1 MFATAPSPFPAAQT
15 DGLSEQ
21 LAAYTPT
28 LIDYGVKVVGVLIAL
43 WVSFRIAS
51 WLQRRVERALQARSF
66 DPALTGFFGS
76 LTRWTIVVAAVLACL
91 GVFGIQ
97 TTSFAALIGAAGLA
111 VGLAFQGTL
120 SNFASGVMLLV
131 FRPFSIGDYVKVAGE
146 EGVVQEIGL
155 FTVALDTVDNRRVI
169 LGNTT
174 VVGGTIENV
183 THNPKRRVDI
193 DVGVS
198 YDADLDQARKA
209 LEKAAS
215 QVEGRDAELGHQVFL
230 KGLGAS
236 SVDFQVRVW
245 CDTGAYWD
253 VWQATVQAIKQALDA
268 AGVAIPYPQ
277 LDVHLPAGAAPRAL
291 R

>member
-1 MFATAPSPFPAAQT
+1 MIACAPDPFPAATT
-15 DGLSEQ
+15 DR
-21 LAAYTPT
+21 AAAWLESYTPT
-28 LIDYGVKVVGVLIAL
+28 LIDYGIKVAGVLVAL
-43 WVSFRIAS
+43 FVAFRIAS
-51 WLQRRVERALQARSF
+51 WLQHRVERGLQARSF

-97 TTSFAALIGAAGLA
+97 TTSFSALIGAAGLA

-120 SNFASGVMLLV
+120 SNFAAGVMLLV
-131 FRPFSIGDYVKVAGE
+131 FRPFSIGDYVKVAGA
-146 EGVVQEIGL
+146 EGVVKEIGL
-155 FTVALDTVDNRRVI
+155 FTVAIDTLDNRRII

-193 DVGVS
+193 DVGVA
-198 YDADLDQARKA
+198 YEADLDRVREV
-209 LEKAAS
+209 LDEAAAG
-215 QVEGRDAELGHQVFL
+215 VEGRDPELGHQIFL

-245 CDTGAYWD
+245 CDTAAYRD
-253 VWQATVQAIKQALDA
+253 VWQATVRAVKRGLDG
-268 AGVAIPYPQ
+268 AGISIPYPQ
-277 LDVHLPAGAAPRAL
+277 LDVHLPPGATTRGV